1 MADPST
7 KTSATFNEDVLTTTP
22 SDLGLWS
29 KEVLPIVSGSKPS
42 ESHSNISSRYISGS
56 GSANRV
62 HKGKTRVEG
71 SYTIALPQHSVL
83 NSIFKDFFGKNSK
96 EETKTSVNFT
106 LKDELDT
113 SGLAI
118 LQPIDYSTN
127 SSSNHHHYGKAYS
140 YFRGMRVKTLT
151 FSADNG
157 TQPVLLDVNFFGN
170 REDYINSE
178 GYLEPHE
185 RDLTSVSTPFP
196 SKQSEINA
204 LFHGNYG
211 VYQNVLSLEEFPSW
225 NTELIIKNSNNDEI
239 KLPFSNLSV
248 VLDKN
253 IQFTDTMNGS
263 RLYDDVF
270 FSGNRVVSGSFDL
283 SFIGETFWGGD
294 SGEPNGSINSN
305 NSTYI
310 MREMFDLSGFTLT
323 INFRTVDGSKSF
335 KVEMPNIQFTAG
347 RTLNSLRHGQTILPV
362 SFQAFPSETS
372 STINNNTE
380 VSIQQQRDLYLTFE
394 NEPTVFTS
402 SAVKYVTTD
411 YVSRDS
417 TGVSLDKH
425 IIAYQDDTNSS
436 YQYGKLVVSTV
447 SGSSVSISSPYVFS
461 SSNVSY
467 VSTVYDDSQKRVIV
481 AYSDGSNGKMFSFQL
496 DSNGQ
501 MVNQTP
507 TVTFCNS
514 NVSHISTIYMSL
526 DQRVAIFY
534 LKSSNSTGQSIVLN
548 YSNGNYTIGSEVQ
561 FDSYSSIDAIPTY
574 ISSMYSTA
582 TRDVLISYSDQNW
595 FGIGKVIIGRL
606 SANQIQFYPTTNQV
620 FSSRSVSSIAMGYN
634 TQNDN
639 FLIVYNAHY
648 NSQYAFARI
657 IKTGS
662 QSITSISEEYM
673 LFSGEMKYPSVSY
686 DSRIGVFVVNYRDE
700 SDSDKGKSRLVWTNN
715 NTLELDNMV
724 TFEQGKASR
733 FKPINASSYD
743 VASNKT
749 LIAYSDDSDSDK
761 GKIALGG
768 IR

>member
-1 MADPST
+1 
-7 KTSATFNEDVLTTTP
+7 
-22 SDLGLWS
+22 
-29 KEVLPIVSGSKPS
+29 
-42 ESHSNISSRYISGS
+42 
-56 GSANRV
+56 
-62 HKGKTRVEG
+62 
-71 SYTIALPQHSVL
+71 
-83 NSIFKDFFGKNSK
+83 
-96 EETKTSVNFT
+96 
-106 LKDELDT
+106 
-113 SGLAI
+113 
-118 LQPIDYSTN
+118 
-127 SSSNHHHYGKAYS
+127 
-140 YFRGMRVKTLT
+140 MRVKTLT

-239 KLPFSNLSV
+239 NLPFSNLSV